1 MSPSNDLS
9 EIYFNIPLSTYRD
22 RDVPFSPFK
31 YGMLISAISILF
43 FRTTVTLS
51 ATTSKEPKFLP
62 WFFGGLLAFLSY
74 SNKSYELICAVEVF
88 SYLVTFFLFSDYV
101 PSFFYNF
108 AQDKNKINVLRIVL
122 IAFSAI
128 LCLLVCH
135 LAATGVLFQWINS
148 ITPMFIS
155 DGLMSMFPIEE
166 IQASY
171 DIMEEF
177 ISEEGLL
184 KDQVTRLF
192 FITFHIQVG
201 IGYLG
206 IDFLK
211 QEQHRRNELVRM
223 DLNETDEKE
232 TKTGTSSNSHGK
244 PVPIS
249 TSKPVSSQD
258 TKKNTSQVSTMK
270 RGGNTRMMKR
280 SLKFQRTA
288 APFIFFTAVPYM
300 IKVIGY
306 GNLNAFAFVC
316 MRDDIHRSVRL
327 YNLFDHDNHLVALAD
342 HSAKGPADFAG
353 YMDTIV
359 STTYDL
365 FNRKLF
371 SLPKVMLLPLVMA
384 KQPKMIAQL
393 FPIIFIS
400 DWLKGRVVSYM
411 TNRIEDLEKDIQELN
426 AVRSKIESFDLKNS
440 ELLHRSGPGAMD
452 FTEQRWLDLTVKVQ
466 MKTVVSTLT
475 SRTKGFF
482 SFIQRNFVFSVLV
495 DCALAQLMTA
505 GKIVAADIFVFSR
518 AIEDGVDMV
527 LMRSRSEAELARMMT
542 QISNLKELSEVW
554 KSAKQRNLLSC
565 TLGEIHAH
573 EASKPLVVI
582 KNMSYSRGAAVVRID
597 NMELP
602 AGVYAVTGAN
612 GSGKSTLF
620 RIIMSCNTNDR
631 PIDIPPSILLSMPSE
646 KLVENP
652 TGITP
657 PSSNVDQRA
666 LSSNHEGIK
675 NISDTNEKI
684 RPQLSVTMPS
694 SHVVEISQ
702 TFYWPLYSKPIDW
715 IYQENTVGTV
725 TEKKMQERCQRVAE
739 LLNSLEF
746 IQNQESEEDVAGIN
760 TENGILVENQ
770 SSSGDIVVS
779 SPSGDTILRIIED
792 LEEEKEDWFNDLS
805 GGQRSKV
812 ELVRKVF
819 LMDECP
825 NVLLIDETMAPL
837 DPRSKALV
845 MAQIKSF
852 CAGSVVLVIYHTDVG
867 REKEKGGEVVECVP
881 SNDFFDGNIH
891 VEDKMM
897 HLRSL
902 C

>member
-1 MSPSNDLS
+1 MFLSCLSNMGCS
-9 EIYFNIPLSTYRD
+9 FQPY
-22 RDVPFSPFK
+22 PFF
-31 YGMLISAISILF
+31 F
-43 FRTTVTLS
+43 FRTTVTLPPTS
-51 ATTSKEPKFLP
+51 SKEPKFLR

-74 SNKSYELICAVEVF
+74 SNKSYELICAVEIF
-88 SYLVTFFLFSDYV
+88 SYLVTFFLFSEYV
-101 PSFFYNF
+101 PSFFFNF
-108 AQDKNKINVLRIVL
+108 AQDKNKTNILRIVL
-122 IAFSAI
+122 IAISAI

-135 LAATGVLFQWINS
+135 LAATGVLFQLLKS
-148 ITPMFIS
+148 ITPTFIS
-155 DGLMSMFPIEE
+155 DGLMLIFPIAEV
-166 IQASY
+166 QASY
-171 DIMEEF
+171 DIIDEF
-177 ISEEGLL
+177 VIEEGLV
-184 KDQVTRLF
+184 KDQATRLF
-192 FITFHIQVG
+192 FITFHIQVA

-223 DLNETDEKE
+223 DLNVTDENE
-232 TKTGTSSNSHGK
+232 SESSSNSHGK
-244 PVPIS
+244 PVSMSRSNI
-249 TSKPVSSQD
+249 VSSQE
-258 TKKNTSQVSTMK
+258 TKKNTSEVSSINT
-270 RGGNTRMMKR
+270 GGKQRMMNR

-300 IKVIGY
+300 IKVIGV

-327 YNLFDHDNHLVALAD
+327 YNLFDHDNYLVALAD
-342 HSAKGPADFAG
+342 HSAKAPADFAG

-371 SLPKVMLLPLVMA
+371 SLPKVMLLPMVMA
-384 KQPKMIAQL
+384 KQPKMIAQI

-400 DWLKGRVVSYM
+400 DWLKGRAVSYM
-411 TNRIEDLEKDIQELN
+411 TNRIEELEKDIQELN
-426 AVRSKIESFDLKNS
+426 AVRSKVESFDLKNS
-440 ELLHRSGPGAMD
+440 ELLHRSGPGAMN
-452 FTEQRWLDLTVKVQ
+452 FTKQRWLDLTVKVQ
-466 MKTVVSTLT
+466 MKMVVSTLT

-482 SFIQRNFVFSVLV
+482 SFIQRNFVFSVFV
-495 DCALAQLMTA
+495 DCALAQLMTS

-518 AIEDGVDMV
+518 AIEDAVDMV

-554 KSAKQRNLLSC
+554 KTAKRRNLLPC
-565 TLGEIHAH
+565 TLGANHAH
-573 EASKPLVVI
+573 ESSKSLVVI
-582 KNMSYSRGAAVVRID
+582 KNMLYSRGAAVVQID
-597 NMELP
+597 KMELP
-602 AGVYAVTGAN
+602 AGIYALTGAN

-631 PIDIPPSILLSMPSE
+631 PIDIPSSILLSTPSE
-646 KLVENP
+646 RSVENAVE
-652 TGITP
+652 TIS
-657 PSSNVDQRA
+657 PSNNVDQRA
-666 LSSNHEGIK
+666 LSSKDKGIK
-675 NISDTNEKI
+675 NISDTSEEI
-684 RPQLSVTMPS
+684 HPQISVTMPS
-694 SHVVEISQ
+694 SDVVEISQ

-715 IYQENTVGTV
+715 IYQQSTTENI
-725 TEKKMQERCQRVAE
+725 TERQMQERCRRVAE
-739 LLNSLEF
+739 LLHSLEF
-746 IQNQESEEDVAGIN
+746 IQSSELEESVADIN
-760 TENGILVENQ
+760 TESRILVEIQ
-770 SSSGDIVVS
+770 SSSSDIVAS
-779 SPSGDTILRIIED
+779 SPSGDTILRIMEELD
-792 LEEEKEDWFNDLS
+792 EEKEDWFNDLS

-845 MAQIKSF
+845 MAQIKLF
-852 CAGSVVLVIYHTDVG
+852 CAGSVVVVIYHTDVG
-867 REKEKGGEVVECVP
+867 REKEEGDEIVECVP

-897 HLRSL
+897 HLRQM